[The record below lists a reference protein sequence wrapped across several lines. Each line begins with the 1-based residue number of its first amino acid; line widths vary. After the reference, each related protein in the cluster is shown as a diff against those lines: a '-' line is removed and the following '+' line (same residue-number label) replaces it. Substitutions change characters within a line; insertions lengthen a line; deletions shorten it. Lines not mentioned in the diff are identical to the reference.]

1 MKSKPH
7 AWRRIASLLTIG
19 CLLPAGGCSL
29 SEESLAAL
37 TNQVFTRQVANILSD
52 TVFFLLDNALVRWTG

>member
-1 MKSKPH
+1 MKSKIH
-7 AWRRIASLLTIG
+7 AWRWIAGVLTAA
-19 CLLPAGGCSL
+19 CLLPAGGCGL

-37 TNQVFTRQVANILSD
+37 TDQVLTRQVANILSD